1 MEPIDVFSSK
11 VEKYAKYRW
20 DYTPQAIQTIFD
32 VTQISLQS
40 SVADIGAGTGI
51 LTKHFIGKVKQVFAV
66 EPNEAMR
73 QMARRTL
80 ESQPSCHIID
90 GRAEATTLSDH
101 SVDLITVAEAF
112 NWFDPQPTKAEF
124 MRILKPGG
132 WLAKLHNYG
141 SDKELGEALAKT
153 YPKESDTLSMM
164 IGKDT
169 SMSFYYGGGDYLKQT
184 FVFTVQKTWN
194 EFIGA
199 LSSVSYAPDEDS
211 PLYADFECAARSVF
225 DRFGSGGLLVL
236 HAVTELCLGQIKE
249 PAVPY

>member
-1 MEPIDVFSSK
+1 MEPIEVFSSK
-11 VEKYAKYRW
+11 AEKYARFRW
-20 DYTPQAIQTIFD
+20 DYTSQAIQTIFD
-32 VTQISLQS
+32 VTQISRQS

-73 QMARRTL
+73 QMAKRTL
-80 ESQPSCHIID
+80 GVQPSCQIID

-112 NWFDPQPTKAEF
+112 NWFDPQPTRAEF

-141 SDKELGEALAKT
+141 TNKELGEALEKI
-153 YPKESDTLSMM
+153 YPKETDTLTIML
-164 IGKDT
+164 GKGT
-169 SMSFYYGGGDYLKQT
+169 SMSFYYGSDDYLRRT
-184 FVFTVQKTWN
+184 FVFSVEEMWN
-194 EFIGA
+194 KFIGA
-199 LSSVSYAPDEDS
+199 LSSASFAPDEDS
-211 PLYADFECAARSVF
+211 PWYADFECAARSIF
-225 DRFGSGGLLVL
+225 DRFSSGGLLIL

-249 PAVPY
+249 PKVS